1 MYGGISMIHEAIREL
16 YANACSINGDTIDT
30 VEVWDQDGN
39 LVTLN
44 NDNVVAKMN
53 ELIQANPMKMLRM
66 ERDRLLKQEVDPI
79 VSNNLRWNDMTT
91 EKQTEWA
98 NYRTALLDLP
108 SNQTPVDDDLSNIT
122 FPTKPT

>member
-1 MYGGISMIHEAIREL
+1 MIHEAIREL
-16 YANACSINGDTIDT
+16 YTNACSINGDTIDT

-39 LVTLN
+39 VITIN

-108 SNQTPVDDDLSNIT
+108 SNQTPVDDDLSNII
-122 FPTKPT
+122 FPTKPN